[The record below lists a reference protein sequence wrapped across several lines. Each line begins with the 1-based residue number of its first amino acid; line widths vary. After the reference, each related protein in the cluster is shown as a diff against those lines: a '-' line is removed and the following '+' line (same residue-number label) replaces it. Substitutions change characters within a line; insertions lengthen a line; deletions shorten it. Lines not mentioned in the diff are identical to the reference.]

1 MADVFY
7 HLKLD
12 GIEGESTD
20 DKHKGEIELLA
31 FSIGV
36 NQTGSGGAGGG
47 GGTGK
52 AQFHDFQV
60 TKNVDASS
68 PKLFLAGA
76 NHQHI
81 KSGVLTCSKGGG
93 GAQDYLVYKFSNLTV
108 NFFHKAGTPGK
119 LVPMET
125 IKFGY
130 EQVEVEYKPQKDD
143 GSLGGGIK
151 AGWHLGKHAKV

>member
-7 HLKLD
+7 HFKLD
-12 GIEGESTD
+12 GIEGESSD
-20 DKHKGEIELLA
+20 DKHKGEIELLT

-36 NQTGSGGAGGG
+36 THTGSGGAGGG

-52 AQFHDFQV
+52 AQFHDFYV
-60 TKNVDASS
+60 TKNVDSSS
-68 PKLFLAGA
+68 PKLFLAAA

-81 KSGVLTCSKGGG
+81 KEGTLTCSKGGG
-93 GAQDYLVYKFSNLTV
+93 GAQDYLVYKFKNLTV
-108 NFFHKAGTPGK
+108 NFFQKSGGGGK
-119 LVPMET
+119 IVPVEN

-130 EQVEVEYKPQKDD
+130 EEVTVEYKPQKED